1 MEATAL
7 EVTAQVTT
15 SLATT
20 SLATTSLATTAM
32 EITMDRIAEGLPYV
46 VDLVAVL
53 LLALGIKGL
62 AKVRS
67 ARSANGL
74 AALALGLAVVGLL
87 IELQPPLLAWLG
99 IAVGAAAGGLA
110 GLLTARRVP
119 MTAMP
124 ETVALFNGSGGM
136 ASLLVGLGVA
146 LYGGP
151 ETGAVAAAGAE
162 VLGGVLVVERLSIAI
177 SVFVGAITVTGSLV
191 AMGKLQGWIDTP
203 AWTQS
208 RLRHGV
214 NIALA
219 VAALVG
225 VGALLGDPG
234 GSPLWLLLVASSL
247 LGVGVTLPIG
257 GADMPVVISLL
268 NSYSG
273 VAAAAAGFVVGSQLL
288 IVAGA
293 MVGAAGLILTQ
304 VMCTAMNRS
313 LVNVLF
319 GGALGAGAGG
329 KVGGGGDEAGYTR
342 ITSSSPEEC
351 ALALECAER
360 VVFVPG
366 YGLAVAQAQH
376 ALSELAKLLQANGT
390 EVSYAIHPVAG
401 RMPGHMNVLLAEAD
415 VPYEQLVE
423 MDAINPEFPRTDV
436 VIVLGANDVVNP
448 DAKTD
453 SSSPLYGMPVLEV
466 DQARQ
471 VFVVKRSLGAG
482 YAGIR
487 NALFE
492 LPQTAMMFG
501 DAKTVLNSLL
511 SELRELGVGR
521 VKAA

>member
-1 MEATAL
+1 MTVVHPLAVAL
-7 EVTAQVTT
+7 PAAFTSSRLVTDG
-15 SLATT
+15 
-20 SLATTSLATTAM
+20 
-32 EITMDRIAEGLPYV
+32 I
-46 VDLVAVL
+46 DLLAVL

-62 AKVRS
+62 SKVSS
-67 ARSANGL
+67 ARSANAL
-74 AALALGLAVVGLL
+74 AAVAMGLAVIGLL
-87 IELQPPLLAWLG
+87 LQIRPGPAAWLWIALGTVLGTVAG
-99 IAVGAAAGGLA
+99 I
-110 GLLTARRVP
+110 LTARRVP

-124 ETVALFNGSGGM
+124 ETVALFNGCGGM
-136 ASLLVGLGVA
+136 ASLLVAVGVS
-146 LYGGP
+146 LFDS
-151 ETGAVAAAGAE
+151 TDAGI
-162 VLGGVLVVERLSIAI
+162 VSLVSIAV
-177 SVFVGAITVTGSLV
+177 SVFVGAITFSGSIV
-191 AMGKLQGWIDTP
+191 AMAKLQGWLDTP

-208 RLRHGV
+208 SLRHAV
-214 NIALA
+214 NISLA
-219 VAALVG
+219 VLCLI
-225 VGALLGDPG
+225 GALLLPSDPAG
-234 GSPLWLLLVASSL
+234 LPLWLLVAGASL

-313 LVNVLF
+313 LVSVLF
-319 GGALGAGAGG
+319 GGALGVAPA
-329 KVGGGGDEAGYTR
+329 VGGGGKEAGYSR
-342 ITSSSPEEC
+342 ITSCSPEEC
-351 ALALECAER
+351 AMALEAAER

-376 ALSELAKLLQANGT
+376 ALRELAKLLEAHGV

-415 VPYEQLVE
+415 VPYEQLLE
-423 MDAINPEFPRTDV
+423 MDTINPEFPRTDV

-448 DAKTD
+448 HAKTD
-453 SSSPLYGMPVLEV
+453 PSSPLYGMPVLEV

-482 YAGIR
+482 YAGIA

-492 LPQTAMMFG
+492 LPQTAMVFG
-501 DAKTVLNSLL
+501 DAKAVLGSLL
-511 SELRELGVGR
+511 TELRAMGVGR
-521 VKAA
+521 AKVAA

>member
-1 MEATAL
+1 
-7 EVTAQVTT
+7 
-15 SLATT
+15 
-20 SLATTSLATTAM
+20 
-32 EITMDRIAEGLPYV
+32 MDLSQMDLMDVFPYAI
-46 VDLVAVL
+46 DLVAVL

-62 AKVRS
+62 SKVSS

-87 IELQPPLLAWLG
+87 VQLQPGNTAW
-99 IAVGAAAGGLA
+99 IWIAAGTALGGVA
-110 GLLTARRVP
+110 GLITAQRVP

-124 ETVALFNGSGGM
+124 ETVALFNGCGGM
-136 ASLLVGLGVA
+136 ASLLVALGVA
-146 LYGGP
+146 LFQSSEP
-151 ETGAVAAAGAE
+151 N
-162 VLGGVLVVERLSIAI
+162 LVSRISIVI
-177 SVFVGAITVTGSLV
+177 SVFVGAITFSGSIV
-191 AMGKLQGWIDTP
+191 AMAKLQGWLDTP
-203 AWTQS
+203 GWTQS
-208 RLRHGV
+208 SLRHAV
-214 NIALA
+214 NLTLA
-219 VAALVG
+219 GLCLVG
-225 VGALLGDPG
+225 AIGLPIEPSGWA
-234 GSPLWLLLVASSL
+234 LWLLLAASTL
-247 LGVGVTLPIG
+247 LGIGVTLPIG

-313 LVNVLF
+313 LVSVLF
-319 GGALGAGAGG
+319 GGALGATS
-329 KVGGGGDEAGYTR
+329 GGGGAASETGYTR
-342 ITSSSPEEC
+342 ITSCSAEEC
-351 ALALECAER
+351 AMALEQAER

-376 ALSELAKLLQANGT
+376 SLRELSKLLEAHGV

-415 VPYEQLVE
+415 VPYEQLLE
-423 MDAINPEFPRTDV
+423 MDVINPEFPRADV

-453 SSSPLYGMPVLEV
+453 PTSPLYGMPVLEV

-482 YAGIR
+482 YAGIA

-492 LPQTAMMFG
+492 LPQTAMVFG
-501 DAKTVLNSLL
+501 DAKAVLQQLCT
-511 SELRELGVGR
+511 ELRSQGVGSK
-521 VKAA
+521 VAVAA

>member
-1 MEATAL
+1 
-7 EVTAQVTT
+7 
-15 SLATT
+15 
-20 SLATTSLATTAM
+20 
-32 EITMDRIAEGLPYV
+32 MDMTQIDLMDVFPYAI
-46 VDLVAVL
+46 DLVAVL

-62 AKVRS
+62 SKVSS

-74 AALALGLAVVGLL
+74 AALAIGLAIVGLL
-87 IELQPPLLAWLG
+87 VQLQPGSTAWIW
-99 IAVGAAAGGLA
+99 IAAGTALGGLA
-110 GLLTARRVP
+110 GLITAQRVP

-124 ETVALFNGSGGM
+124 ETVALFNGCGGM
-136 ASLLVGLGVA
+136 ASLLVALGVA
-146 LYGGP
+146 LFQSSEP
-151 ETGAVAAAGAE
+151 N
-162 VLGGVLVVERLSIAI
+162 LVSRISIVI
-177 SVFVGAITVTGSLV
+177 SVFVGAITFSGSIV
-191 AMGKLQGWIDTP
+191 AMAKLQGWLDTP

-208 RLRHGV
+208 SLRHGV
-214 NIALA
+214 NLALA
-219 VAALVG
+219 ILCLVG
-225 VGALLGDPG
+225 AIGLPIEPSGWALWVLLAASTLLGI
-234 GSPLWLLLVASSL
+234 
-247 LGVGVTLPIG
+247 GVTLPIG

-313 LVNVLF
+313 LVSVLF
-319 GGALGAGAGG
+319 GGALGATSGGSGGAS
-329 KVGGGGDEAGYTR
+329 ETGYTR
-342 ITSSSPEEC
+342 ITSCSAEEC
-351 ALALECAER
+351 AMALEQAER

-376 ALSELAKLLQANGT
+376 SLRELSKLLEAHGV

-415 VPYEQLVE
+415 VPYEQLLE
-423 MDAINPEFPRTDV
+423 MDTINPEFPRTDV

-448 DAKTD
+448 DAKSDPT
-453 SSSPLYGMPVLEV
+453 SPLYGMPVLEV

-482 YAGIR
+482 YAGIA

-492 LPQTAMMFG
+492 LPQTAMVFG
-501 DAKTVLNSLL
+501 DAKAVLNGLL
-511 SELRELGVGR
+511 TELRSMGVGKTS
-521 VKAA
+521 VGSAPKATT

>member
-1 MEATAL
+1 M
-7 EVTAQVTT
+7 
-15 SLATT
+15 SLMTLLSYA
-20 SLATTSLATTAM
+20 
-32 EITMDRIAEGLPYV
+32 I
-46 VDLVAVL
+46 DLVAVL

-62 AKVRS
+62 SKVRT

-74 AALALGLAVVGLL
+74 AALAIGLAVLGLL
-87 IELQPPLLAWLG
+87 IQTQPSLEAWLWIAIG
-99 IAVGAAAGGLA
+99 TAVG
-110 GLLTARRVP
+110 GLLGVITAQRVP

-124 ETVALFNGSGGM
+124 ETVALFNGCGGL
-136 ASLLVGLGVA
+136 ASLLVAVA
-146 LYGGP
+146 VSLYGG
-151 ETGAVAAAGAE
+151 AQAE
-162 VLGGVLVVERLSIAI
+162 SGVTSADLVEQISIVI
-177 SVFVGAITVTGSLV
+177 SVFVGAITFSGSIV
-191 AMGKLQGWIDTP
+191 AMGKLQGWIPTP
-203 AWTQS
+203 SWTQS
-208 RLRHGV
+208 QVRHGV
-214 NIALA
+214 NITLA

-225 VGALLGDPG
+225 ALTLPADTT
-234 GSPLWLLLVASSL
+234 GSSLWVLVAASSL
-247 LGVGVTLPIG
+247 LGIGVTLPIG

-319 GGALGAGAGG
+319 GGALGGSAP
-329 KVGGGGDEAGYTR
+329 VGGGGSEAGYTR
-342 ITSSSPEEC
+342 ITSCSPEEC
-351 ALALECAER
+351 AMALETAER

-376 ALSELAKLLQANGT
+376 ALRELSKMLEANGT

-415 VPYEQLVE
+415 VPYEQLIE

-448 DAKTD
+448 DAKRD
-453 SSSPLYGMPVLEV
+453 PSSPLYGMPVLEV

-482 YAGIR
+482 YAGIS

-492 LPQTAMMFG
+492 LPQTAMVFG
-501 DAKTVLNSLL
+501 DAKAVLNGLL
-511 SELRELGVGR
+511 SELRELGVGK
-521 VKAA
+521 VKAAA

>member
-1 MEATAL
+1 MTFSS
-7 EVTAQVTT
+7 V
-15 SLATT
+15 LAY
-20 SLATTSLATTAM
+20 A
-32 EITMDRIAEGLPYV
+32 I
-46 VDLVAVL
+46 DLVAVL
-53 LLALGIKGL
+53 LLALGLKGL
-62 AKVRS
+62 SKVRS

-74 AALALGLAVVGLL
+74 AALAMGLAVLGLL
-87 IELQPPLLAWLG
+87 IQQQLSLQAWLW
-99 IAVGAAAGGLA
+99 IAVGTAIGGLA
-110 GLLTARRVP
+110 GLLTAQRVP

-124 ETVALFNGSGGM
+124 EVVALFNGCGGM
-136 ASLLVGLGVA
+136 ASLLVAVAVA
-146 LYGGP
+146 LFQSGS
-151 ETGAVAAAGAE
+151 ADI
-162 VLGGVLVVERLSIAI
+162 VEKVSIVI
-177 SVFVGAITVTGSLV
+177 SVFVGAITFTGSV
-191 AMGKLQGWIDTP
+191 AAMGKLQGWLGTP
-203 AWTQS
+203 GWTQS
-208 RLRHGV
+208 QVRHGV
-214 NIALA
+214 NITLA

-225 VGALLGDPG
+225 AFALPADPA
-234 GSPLWLLLVASSL
+234 GSPLWLLVGASSL
-247 LGVGVTLPIG
+247 LGIGVTLPIG

-313 LVNVLF
+313 LVSVLF
-319 GGALGAGAGG
+319 GGALGGAAQ
-329 KVGGGGDEAGYTR
+329 VGGGGEEAGYTR
-342 ITSSSPEEC
+342 ITSCSAEEC
-351 ALALECAER
+351 AMALETAER

-376 ALSELAKLLQANGT
+376 TLRELSKLLEANGA

-448 DAKTD
+448 DAKSD
-453 SSSPLYGMPVLEV
+453 PNSPLYGMPVLEV

-482 YAGIR
+482 YAGIK

-492 LPQTAMMFG
+492 LPQTAMVFG
-501 DAKTVLNSLL
+501 DAKAVLNGLV
-511 SELRELGVGR
+511 SELREMGVG
-521 VKAA
+521 KKG